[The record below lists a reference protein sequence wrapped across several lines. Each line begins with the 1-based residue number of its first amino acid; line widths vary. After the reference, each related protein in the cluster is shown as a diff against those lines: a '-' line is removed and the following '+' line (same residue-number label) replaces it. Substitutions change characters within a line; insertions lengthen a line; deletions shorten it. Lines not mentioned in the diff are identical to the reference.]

1 MPFQFISV
9 ETSDHITTVTIKRPE
24 VMNALHPPA
33 NAELGRAFDAF
44 AADDDAWVAV
54 VTGSGS
60 RAFSAGNDLKVAA
73 SGEIFDLEWHGG
85 FGGITNRHDLFKPVI
100 AAVNGFA
107 LGGGFEIALAC
118 DIIIAAEN
126 ATFGLP
132 EPRVGFVAGAG
143 GIHRLP
149 RYIPQKIAMGMLLR
163 GKPID
168 AAEAYRLGL
177 VNEVVPQDALLDAA
191 REWANEIGK
200 CAPLSVRLSKQAA
213 LMNLHLPL
221 EQAMNTPVPLT
232 EVYRN
237 SEDHKEGPLAFAE
250 KRKPV
255 WKGR

>member
-1 MPFQFISV
+1 MNFQFIGV
-9 ETSDHITTVTIKRPE
+9 ETKHHVTTIVLKRPE

-33 NAELGRAFDAF
+33 SAELGAAFDAF
-44 AADDDAWVAV
+44 AADDDAWVAI
-54 VTGSGS
+54 VTGSGAQ
-60 RAFSAGNDLKVAA
+60 AFSAGNDLKVAA
-73 SGEIFDLEWHGG
+73 SGETFDLQWNGG

-118 DIIIAAEN
+118 DIIIASEN

-149 RYIPQKIAMGMLLR
+149 RCIPQKIAMGMLLR

-168 AAEAYRLGL
+168 ANEAHRLGL
-177 VNEVVPQDALLDAA
+177 VNEVVPSGALMDTARGWA
-191 REWANEIGK
+191 REISE
-200 CAPLSVRLSKQAA
+200 CAPISVRLSKQAA

-221 EQAMNTPVPLT
+221 AEAMATPVPLT
-232 EVYRN
+232 EIYQQ
-237 SEDHKEGPLAFAE
+237 SEDHREGPLAFAE